1 MAPDDA
7 PEYGYDPEMD
17 RDADPH
23 GSAVGADVSDQTYRQ
38 LARELTSAGSVRELV
53 GTIKRYGWAAPLLGL
68 VLYGFTRGVF
78 EHLSEPFAMSQ
89 GYVFTGWQLAL
100 AINLFYGLFF
110 VGFTWFLYFGVIGA
124 IAGFFSEETA
134 MDTAVFKV
142 GGYLSVLFVP
152 VLAVASLIVLTIPA
166 PETVVAGAESTQ
178 AVAETHRA
186 VANTLQMRIV
196 DTLMAG
202 VWILV
207 GFLMLPVIGELYDV
221 DMKES
226 VFSVLP
232 VTLIAVVATQL
243 V

>member
-7 PEYGYDPEMD
+7 PDYGYDPEMD

-23 GSAVGADVSDQTYRQ
+23 GPGVGAADQTYRQ
-38 LARELTSAGSVRELV
+38 LARELTSARSVRELV
-53 GTIKRYGWAAPLLGL
+53 GTIKRYGWAPPFLGL
-68 VLYGFTRGVF
+68 ILYGFMRGVF
-78 EHLSEPFAMSQ
+78 EHLMEPFAMSQ
-89 GYVFTGWQLAL
+89 GYDFAGWQLAL
-100 AINLFYGLFF
+100 GINVLYGLFF
-110 VGFTWFLYFGVIGA
+110 AGFTWFLYFGVIGA
-124 IAGFFSEETA
+124 IAGFFSEERD
-134 MDTAVFKV
+134 MDTTVFKV

-152 VLAVASLIVLTIPA
+152 VLAVASLVVLTIPA
-166 PETVVAGAESTQ
+166 PETAVSGATSTQ
-178 AVAETHRA
+178 AIAEMHRA

-196 DTLMAG
+196 GTLMAA
-202 VWILV
+202 VWIV
-207 GFLMLPVIGELYDV
+207 IGFLMLPVIGELYDV

>member
-1 MAPDDA
+1 MAPDDP

-23 GSAVGADVSDQTYRQ
+23 GPAVGAADQTYRQ
-38 LARELTSAGSVRELV
+38 LARELTSARSVRELV
-53 GTIKRYGWAAPLLGL
+53 GTIRRYGWAAPLFGL
-68 VLYGFTRGVF
+68 CLYGLSRGVF
-78 EHLSEPFAMSQ
+78 EHLSEPFAMSM
-89 GYVFTGWQLAL
+89 GYIFTGWELAL
-100 AINLFYGLFF
+100 AINLFYGFFF

-124 IAGFFSEETA
+124 IAGFFSDVTT
-134 MDTAVFKV
+134 MDTAVFKA

-152 VLAVASLIVLTIPA
+152 VLTVASLIVLTIPA
-166 PETVVAGAESTQ
+166 PESVVAGAESTE

-186 VANTLQMRIV
+186 VAETFQMRVV

-202 VWILV
+202 AWIVV
-207 GFLMLPVIGELYDV
+207 GFLMLPVIGELYDI
-221 DMKES
+221 DMRES